1 MYIMMSQVS
10 LFLRSTNHS
19 SHDVIRMKR
28 EISSEM
34 VSQSSF
40 LTVIIQQKVF
50 LIVFYY
56 LGFIFAFFEI

>member
-34 VSQSSF
+34 VSQS
-40 LTVIIQQKVF
+40 
-50 LIVFYY
+50 Y
-56 LGFIFAFFEI
+56 LLFKLFSRKYFS